1 MGVGVAF
8 SFSEGEVP
16 KKIQIICPSPL
27 LSYFFHTFELQCS
40 RTLVKH
46 FSCFYPLTRS
56 HFVRRYRW
64 FCQRSPLNIV
74 LHCWL
79 QIHLWALANKANP
92 SLAQTNWDE
101 RRPLIPGRPEWLQHF
116 SSIVFSWGF
125 LWVASLQATTETARA
140 GFTRDLRA
148 AKLALRKKLSAKP
161 NKRLFSESLRAAA
174 LQLLWYRM
182 TKSSNFRAFVLCAR
196 RLLGPPCAVTSHRR
210 WLYIEAATAHIPS
223 DHSCVWHF
231 KEDYENEMW

>member
-1 MGVGVAF
+1 MSISQQSKPESGPNKLGWKAAFDPGPTGVTSALQLDCFQLRF
-8 SFSEGEVP
+8 SLGGFTSSYNWN
-16 KKIQIICPSPL
+16 CPSGIY
-27 LSYFFHTFELQCS
+27 SGFKS
-40 RTLVKH
+40 RKVG
-46 FSCFYPLTRS
+46 P
-56 HFVRRYRW
+56 
-64 FCQRSPLNIV
+64 P
-74 LHCWL
+74 
-79 QIHLWALANKANP
+79 
-92 SLAQTNWDE
+92 
-101 RRPLIPGRPEWLQHF
+101 
-116 SSIVFSWGF
+116 
-125 LWVASLQATTETARA
+125 
-140 GFTRDLRA
+140 
-148 AKLALRKKLSAKP
+148 KKLSAKP